1 MAAKWVAEWV
11 AEWVAKWAATWL
23 LAFSATA
30 FALAQTSGPG
40 AAQKTKFDPETL
52 KRNGSYHAL
61 VIGNN
66 DYENLPKLLTAVK
79 DAQDIADVLK
89 SLYGFEVKLLLNATR
104 AKILGAI
111 SEYRRTLDDSANLL
125 IYYAGHG
132 ELDRDA
138 DRAYW
143 LPVDAEKDNNANW
156 ISADDITGD
165 LRAMPSRHV
174 LVIADSCYSGA
185 LRGAR
190 AEIAPDDK
198 NRFIL
203 QVREKKS
210 RTLMTSGAIEP
221 VADGGGAVNSVF
233 AEALIQGLSGM
244 EDAAFS
250 AGTLYSDFVRIRV
263 GGKAHQTPLYSPLV
277 NSGDQGGD
285 FVFLRTAHS
294 SMPAAS
300 SANTALELHNR
311 GSLYSDEK
319 KWPEAEAEYQKAVAL
334 EPGNAIYRAR
344 LGTALYE
351 QRKYAEAEVAYR
363 EASRL
368 DPKNASYLNSL
379 GNCVWNQNRRME
391 AETDYKQGLAVDPR
405 HFWLN
410 HNMANALN
418 QRAEFKAGEP
428 YAKSAIE
435 LAPNNFAAQH
445 VYANNLAGLKQA
457 EAAEKAFNRALEIDP
472 KATIVWN
479 ELGNLQYEGRNYKA
493 AELSY
498 RKAIELDSTS
508 NSTYRSNLA
517 GALYLLARYE
527 EAEKLGNEAIQLN
540 ADNAR
545 GHYWLGR
552 SLYARKR
559 YTEAEHALR
568 RAAVLESG
576 NPDMH
581 NWLGN
586 TLDAESRWEEAVLEF
601 KEAIRLNPNAP
612 YYHSNLASTYRH
624 WDRPDLAESSYQ
636 RAIALA
642 PSDLELQ
649 RLYGVFLYKLNR
661 YEEAKAVFSKVLD
674 REPDSW
680 LNQQNLGAALC
691 GLKDFAG
698 AEASLRKSIQLKG
711 DEPYSHFKL
720 GETLEAEGKLADA
733 LQAYEEAAKLAPSG
747 DAPAQVQRIKAKLAE
762 KPAVP

>member
-1 MAAKWVAEWV
+1 MAGK
-11 AEWVAKWAATWL
+11 WVAKWLLALSAAT
-23 LAFSATA
+23 ACAV
-30 FALAQTSGPG
+30 AQAPSQG
-40 AAQKTKFDPETL
+40 AAQRTKFDPEAL
-52 KRNGSYHAL
+52 KRTGSYYAL

-66 DYENLPKLLTAVK
+66 DYQNLPKLQTAVK
-79 DAQDIADVLK
+79 DAEDIADVLK

-143 LPVDAEKDNNANW
+143 LPVDAEPDNNANW

-185 LRGAR
+185 MRGAR
-190 AEIAPDDK
+190 AQIAPDDK
-198 NRFIL
+198 SRFIL

-221 VADGGGAVNSVF
+221 VSDGGGAVNSVF

-244 EDAAFS
+244 DDAAFS
-250 AGTLYSDFVRIRV
+250 AGTLFSDYVRIRV

-285 FVFLRTAHS
+285 FVFLRAAHAA
-294 SMPAAS
+294 MPAAS
-300 SANTALELHNR
+300 STNTALELHNR
-311 GSLYSDEK
+311 GSLFSDEK

-351 QRKYAEAEVAYR
+351 QRKYAEAEAAYR

-379 GNCVWNQNRRME
+379 GNCIWNQNRRME
-391 AETDYKQGLAVDPR
+391 AETYYKQGLAADPR

-410 HNMANALN
+410 HNLANGLN
-418 QRAEFKAGEP
+418 LRGDYKAAEP
-428 YAKSAIE
+428 YAKMAVE
-435 LAPNNFAAQH
+435 LAPNNFAAQL
-445 VYANNLAGLKQA
+445 VYANNLAGLKQP

-472 KATIVWN
+472 KATGAWN
-479 ELGNLQYEGRNYKA
+479 ELGNLQFDQRNYKA
-493 AELSY
+493 AESSY
-498 RKAIELDSTS
+498 RKAIELDSAS

-517 GALYLLARYE
+517 GALCLLARYD
-527 EAEKLGNEAIQLN
+527 EADAMANESLKLN
-540 ADNAR
+540 ADNSRAN
-545 GHYWLGR
+545 YWLGR

-559 YTEAEHALR
+559 YAEAEHSLR

-581 NWLGN
+581 NWLGS
-586 TLDAESRWEEAVLEF
+586 TLDAEGRWEEAALEF
-601 KEAIRLNPNAP
+601 KEAIRLNPNSA
-612 YYHSNLASTYRH
+612 YFQSSLASTYRH
-624 WDRPDLAESSYQ
+624 WNRPDLAEPCYQ

-649 RLYGVFLYKLNR
+649 RLYGVFLYKQNR
-661 YEEAKAVFSKVLD
+661 FEEAKAVFSKVLD
-674 REPDSW
+674 REPASW
-680 LNQQNLGAALC
+680 LNDQNLGAALL
-691 GLKDFAG
+691 GLKDYVG
-698 AEASLRKSIQLKG
+698 AEALLRKSIQLKA
-711 DEPYSHFKL
+711 DESYTYLKL
-720 GETLEAEGKLADA
+720 GEVFEGQGKFSDA
-733 LQAYEEAAKLAPSG
+733 LQAFEEAAKLAPSG
-747 DAPAQVQRIKAKLAE
+747 DAPAQVQRLKAKLGE